1 MFVHPLNSVYDLGIK
16 SDAIFN
22 YWPPVNLLA
31 LVVLVPIRFMLTPR
45 RFHSLNVFCTRT
57 SNLMV
62 SFLSSTDLC
71 VSSGVSAG
79 PILILIALY
88 ERRIFGLSQTTS
100 LHGTNAEL
108 KVARGMSRFEAR
120 ADVEALIDHF
130 VNDDHSADTESH
142 TLRPRHL
149 SVNSVMERGFSQP
162 QEVDGNPS
170 NIEWQTDLKR
180 RLENIEHTL
189 LALSKQGESP
199 TDAH

>member
-1 MFVHPLNSVYDLGIK
+1 
-16 SDAIFN
+16 
-22 YWPPVNLLA
+22 
-31 LVVLVPIRFMLTPR
+31 
-45 RFHSLNVFCTRT
+45 
-57 SNLMV
+57 
-62 SFLSSTDLC
+62 
-71 VSSGVSAG
+71 
-79 PILILIALY
+79 
-88 ERRIFGLSQTTS
+88 
-100 LHGTNAEL
+100 
-108 KVARGMSRFEAR
+108 MSRFEAR

-130 VNDDHSADTESH
+130 VNDGHSADTESH

-189 LALSKQGESP
+189 LALSKRGESP